1 MYCIKDII
9 KNINLVVGCDIG
21 CSYCYARN
29 NCKRFRT
36 IPDFSIP
43 TFFESKL
50 RLLDN
55 NKHSAYLLTGQSD
68 LSGWKD
74 NWINKT
80 FEQCAIRE
88 TEEET
93 KRLAKIVKE
102 YEPYIEKY
110 TTPSGEQCVCYMY
123 IAIDNGKSNNNC
135 KDTHKTYWIPFDKVE
150 QKLSYPSLKNTWNC
164 VKDRIFELLK

>member
-1 MYCIKDII
+1 METFKAGCFLVDTTNKKVALVYRAKQKDYSFP
-9 KNINLVVGCDIG
+9 KGHLEKG
-21 CSYCYARN
+21 
-29 NCKRFRT
+29 
-36 IPDFSIP
+36 
-43 TFFESKL
+43 E
-50 RLLDN
+50 
-55 NKHSAYLLTGQSD
+55 
-68 LSGWKD
+68 
-74 NWINKT
+74 T

-135 KDTHKTYWIPFDKVE
+135 KDTHKTYWIPFDNVE

-164 VKDRIFELLK
+164 VKDRVFELLK